1 MFLLLH
7 SRSKKQIIFTL
18 ISSFE
23 YNEYLGL
30 PMMLSK
36 KILSLSAIIIFL
48 LFIFF
53 SYLVAKETFTQLDFD
68 LTVKFQDRISHRFDY
83 PFSLLSIIGKAE
95 ITMAIWAF
103 LGIFLLIKRY
113 WLAAVSLVLLPIA
126 LIIEIFGKVFVYHPA
141 PPHLF
146 YRGVIKF
153 HFPTDFVHT
162 DYSYPS
168 GHVTRTAFLISFLMV
183 YLYFKSSYKIQI
195 IFQPILFGL
204 FIAMCIS
211 RVYLGEHWSTDVIGG
226 ALIGISFGILS
237 ALFIPTKKL
246 KPTKF

>member
-1 MFLLLH
+1 M
-7 SRSKKQIIFTL
+7 T
-18 ISSFE
+18 
-23 YNEYLGL
+23 
-30 PMMLSK
+30 LSK
-36 KILSLSAIIIFL
+36 KTLSAISLLIFA

-83 PFSLLSIIGKAE
+83 SFSWLSILGKAE
-95 ITMAIWAF
+95 ITMAVWAL
-103 LGIFLLIKRY
+103 LGLFLLIKRF
-113 WLAAVSLVLLPIA
+113 WLAAISLILLPIA
-126 LIIEIFGKVFVYHPA
+126 LFIEIFGKVFVYHPA

-153 HFPTDFVHT
+153 NFPTDFVHT

-168 GHVTRTAFLISFLMV
+168 GHVTRTAFLVAFLMV
-183 YLYFKSSYKIQI
+183 YLYFRTGYKTQL
-195 IFQPILFGL
+195 IFQPILIGI
-204 FIAMCIS
+204 FITMSVS

-237 ALFIPTKKL
+237 ALFVPLKKSN
-246 KPTKF
+246 KHNPS